1 MESND
6 SPETP
11 RDLPPLEPD
20 KNLPSPA
27 SQSIR
32 ETGQWL
38 ERVLGS
44 ESYGAPRVFDLFT
57 LLAITLA
64 FAMLMASLRLLQP
77 LLLGELETLTTAIGL
92 FVAGI
97 AVFQMALW
105 GGNNPRL
112 ASLLAGPVLLFVLS
126 VSFNA
131 GQPAKLLD
139 PRLYAAAL
147 CSSVFLGLPAGYL
160 GGAMVA
166 GVFLIADFFRCR
178 YLRQPERS
186 GQVNDDHI
194 FGDDNTTPHEPAS
207 QARHRAPR
215 PPS

>member
-6 SPETP
+6 SREPP
-11 RDLPPLEPD
+11 RVLPPLEPD
-20 KNLPSPA
+20 EYAPRS
-27 SQSIR
+27 SSHSIR
-32 ETGQWL
+32 ESREWL

-97 AVFQMALW
+97 AVFQMALL

-112 ASLLAGPVLLFVLS
+112 ASLLAGPVLLFVLT
-126 VSFNA
+126 VSFSA

-139 PRLYAAAL
+139 PKLYVAAL

-186 GQVNDDHI
+186 GHVNDDDI
-194 FGDDNTTPHEPAS
+194 FAEESFGGESSSSNPPDK
-207 QARHRAPR
+207 ARET
-215 PPS
+215 